1 MNIINYITGSFS
13 TVDGSVIEPMT
24 QKTMV
29 IPEDTKFDENGEGEV
44 GGIIVDSRAH
54 DKTLIGDAYD

>member
-1 MNIINYITGSFS
+1 MDRLAP
-13 TVDGSVIEPMT
+13 DGSVIEPMT

-44 GGIIVDSRAH
+44 EGIIVYSRAH